1 VARIVGFVGLGNVG
15 GPMAVNLLKA
25 GFDVVGFDVRPNS
38 SFVEAG
44 GRMAASCEEIAAA
57 APLVIHSLPN
67 ETAIAASVDALL
79 KAPLPDRVLIEM
91 SSFALAAKLAQ
102 AERLARVGAA
112 MLDCEVSGLPPQVAA
127 RKAVIFKA
135 GDAGIIGDM
144 TAIFDAIAEKHF
156 NLGPFGAAT
165 KMKLIANTMVC
176 VHNLMAAEALN
187 LGKRA
192 GLSPDL
198 MIEVLGPSAAG
209 SSTFSNK
216 APLMAQRR
224 FANGLGPFRHMFS
237 YLGRA
242 SELATQVGA
251 ASPLLDM
258 TQRLYAVAERENRHD
273 QDIAA
278 MIEIVEE
285 LQGGEIQG
293 D

>member
-1 VARIVGFVGLGNVG
+1 VAGVVGFVGLGNVG

-25 GFDVVGFDVRPNS
+25 GFDVVGFDVKQNS
-38 SFVEAG
+38 SFVGAG
-44 GRMAASCEEIAAA
+44 GRMAASCEEIAAQA
-57 APLVIHSLPN
+57 AVVIHSLPN
-67 ETAIAASVDALL
+67 EAAIAASVDAML
-79 KAPLPDRVLIEM
+79 KAPRADLVLIEM

-102 AERLARVGAA
+102 AERLAQAGAA

-135 GDAGIIGDM
+135 GDARVIQDM
-144 TAIFDAIAEKHF
+144 TSVFDAIAEKHF
-156 NLGPFGAAT
+156 NLGPLGAAT

-192 GLSPDL
+192 GLSTDL

-209 SSTFSNK
+209 SNTFTNK
-216 APLMAQRR
+216 APLMAERR
-224 FANGLGPFRHMFS
+224 FANGVGPFRHMFG

-242 SELATQVGA
+242 SELAGQVGA

-258 TQRLYAVAERENRHD
+258 TRRLYGVAERENRHD

-278 MIEIVEE
+278 MIEVVEE
-285 LQGGEIQG
+285 LQREETQG